1 MRKDRD
7 LVAERIK
14 MKVSVKKHKKYHRR
28 ARTHKAVILK
38 KYGTSIIEPKNKK
51 VKKTYFELIKD
62 FDLEQMAHF
71 LAKFRF
77 INQEQRD
84 VKLIKRILENE
95 AHL

>member
-1 MRKDRD
+1 
-7 LVAERIK
+7 

-38 KYGTSIIEPKNKK
+38 KYGTSIIVRKNKK
-51 VKKTYFELIKD
+51 VKKITYFDVIKG

-71 LAKFRF
+71 LANFRF

-84 VKLIKRILENE
+84 IKLIKRILESE